1 MKTIFK
7 ILTIGLLCFS
17 LQTSAQTITTVY
29 SAAEIEQWIN
39 MFDAMTKFDA
49 YPREVVLKQ
58 FKKDFP
64 KAKNVYWYVAA
75 GIYQADFNIGK
86 KENKA
91 YYDTN
96 GNLLKHT
103 VETKK

>member
-1 MKTIFK
+1 MKTVFK
-7 ILTIGLLCFS
+7 ILVIGLFCFS
-17 LQTSAQTITTVY
+17 LQASAQTITTVY

-49 YPREVVLKQ
+49 HPNAAVQKQ
-58 FKKDFP
+58 FKKDFT
-64 KAKNVYWYVAA
+64 KAKNVYWMVAA

-86 KENKA
+86 KEQKA

-96 GNLLKHT
+96 GNLLKYT
-103 VETKK
+103 IETKK